1 MFDGPELEIKIK
13 SHGNSEQDRSFFQTS
28 ATTKECLKKVTSE
41 NPPKQAIDVL
51 TKEQGG
57 ELEAHEAPSLPC
69 DWRQVK
75 YARQHQQVKDTNLLY
90 TIMLECKLAQGTSQI
105 FVQDVKAA
113 PQPVCILS
121 SEWQLDDMVRFLTN
135 NHRFGIL
142 TADTTYKA
150 TTLETFMSPR

>member
-13 SHGNSEQDRSFFQTS
+13 SHGNSEQDRSFFRTS

-57 ELEAHEAPSLPC
+57 ELEAHEAASLPC